1 MRTRALRWTLLLVL
15 TLGVLLMHHVP
26 AQHDSHHA
34 QHAVAA
40 HAQVDSPDSAP
51 DGHGALHL
59 CLAIAASFLALVAPR
74 LRLVIGTPSDMS
86 FPRLRRT
93 LERARPP
100 DPLPRRLAALCV
112 LRR

>member
-1 MRTRALRWTLLLVL
+1 MRTGALRWILLLVL
-15 TLGVLLMHHVP
+15 ALGVLLMHHVP
-26 AQHDSHHA
+26 TQHDSHPT

-40 HAQVDSPDSAP
+40 HAQADSPDSAP
-51 DGHGALHL
+51 DGHDALHL

-74 LRLVIGTPSDMS
+74 LRLLIGTPSEMS
-86 FPRLRRT
+86 LPRLRRT
-93 LERARPP
+93 LEQARPP